1 MIKPEVLSQQVLL
14 QDIGAEELNKIA
26 NITRQVTIKKGEPLF
41 KEKEATQGLWLIV
54 KGKIEISRVTADG
67 WRQTLVVLPAG
78 HFFGELS
85 ILENRR
91 HVASAVAL
99 EDTEL
104 LLIPKEDFE
113 KMMEEDCGLAVHI
126 IKRIAIVMS
135 KNIRRMN
142 DKFLSALIS
151 Y

>member
-1 MIKPEVLSQQVLL
+1 MIKADLLKQQILL
-14 QDIGAEELNKIA
+14 EDLDSEGLDKISK
-26 NITRQVTIKKGEPLF
+26 IIKKFSLKKGDQLF
-41 KEKEATQGLWLIV
+41 KENDDTKGLYLV
-54 KGKIEISRVTADG
+54 HSGKVEISRVTADG
-67 WRQTLVVLPAG
+67 WRQTLTVLNMG

-85 ILENRR
+85 IIENRR
-91 HVASAVAL
+91 HVASAVAI

-104 LLIPKEDFE
+104 FLLPKEEFNRLI
-113 KMMEEDCGLAVHI
+113 EEDMALACNI

-135 KNIRRMN
+135 KNLRRMN

>member
-1 MIKPEVLSQQVLL
+1 MITTDILKQQVLL
-14 QDIGAEELNKIA
+14 EGIEEAGLSKIA
-26 NITRQVTIKKGEPLF
+26 MITKQVSVKKGDQLF
-41 KEKEATQGLWLIV
+41 KEKDETKGLWLV
-54 KGKIEISRVTADG
+54 HAGKIEISRITADG

-85 ILENRR
+85 ILENRK
-91 HVASAVAL
+91 HVASATAL

-104 LLIPKEDFE
+104 LLIPKEDFDDLVQ
-113 KMMEEDCGLAVHI
+113 KDCVLALKLVM
-126 IKRIAIVMS
+126 KLAIAMS
-135 KNIRRMN
+135 KNLRRMN

>member
-1 MIKPEVLSQQVLL
+1 MIKADLLKQQILL
-14 QDIGAEELNKIA
+14 EDLDSDGLDKISK
-26 NITRQVTIKKGEPLF
+26 IIKKFSLKKGDQLF
-41 KEKEATQGLWLIV
+41 KENDDTKGLYLV
-54 KGKIEISRVTADG
+54 HSGKVEISRVTADG
-67 WRQTLVVLPAG
+67 WRQTLTVLNPG

-85 ILENRR
+85 IIENRR
-91 HVASAVAL
+91 HVASAIAI

-104 LLIPKEDFE
+104 FLLPKEEFNRLI
-113 KMMEEDCGLAVHI
+113 EEDMALACNI

-135 KNIRRMN
+135 KNLRRMN

>member
-1 MIKPEVLSQQVLL
+1 MIKADLLKQQILL
-14 QDIGAEELNKIA
+14 EDLDSEGLDKISK
-26 NITRQVTIKKGEPLF
+26 IIKKFSLKKGDQLF
-41 KEKEATQGLWLIV
+41 KENDDTKGLYLV
-54 KGKIEISRVTADG
+54 HSGKVEISRVTADG
-67 WRQTLVVLPAG
+67 WRQTLTVLNPG

-85 ILENRR
+85 IIENRR
-91 HVASAVAL
+91 HVASAVAI

-104 LLIPKEDFE
+104 FLLPKEEFNRLI
-113 KMMEEDCGLAVHI
+113 EEDMALACNI

-135 KNIRRMN
+135 KNLRRMN

>member
-1 MIKPEVLSQQVLL
+1 MIKTDLLKQQVLL
-14 QDIGAEELNKIA
+14 EDLDSEGLNKISK
-26 NITRQVTIKKGEPLF
+26 IIKKYSLKKGEQLF
-41 KEKEATQGLWLIV
+41 KEKDETKGLWLIHS
-54 KGKIEISRVTADG
+54 GKIEISRVTADG
-67 WRQTLVVLPAG
+67 WRQTLAVLTPG

-85 ILENRR
+85 LLENRR
-91 HVASAVAL
+91 HVASAVAI

-104 LLIPKEDFE
+104 LLLPKEDFE
-113 KMMEEDCGLAVHI
+113 RLFEEDMALACSI

-135 KNIRRMN
+135 KNLRRMN

>member
-1 MIKPEVLSQQVLL
+1 MVKPDLLKEQILL
-14 QDIGAEELNKIA
+14 QDMDTNGLNKISK
-26 NITRQVTIKKGEPLF
+26 ITRQISVKKGEVLF
-41 KEKEATQGLWLIV
+41 KEKDEKKGIWLILS
-54 KGKIEISRVTADG
+54 GKIEISRVTADG
-67 WRQTLVVLPAG
+67 WRQTLVVLPSG

-85 ILENRR
+85 ILENRQ
-91 HVASAVAL
+91 HVASAAAL

-113 KMMEEDCGLAVHI
+113 KMMDEECTLALCIV
-126 IKRIAIVMS
+126 KKIAIAMS
-135 KNIRRMN
+135 KNLRRMN

>member
-1 MIKPEVLSQQVLL
+1 MIKEEALKGQVLL
-14 QDIGAEELNKIA
+14 QDLDKASLAKVA
-26 NITRQVTIKKGEPLF
+26 NITRQVSIKKGEALF
-41 KEKEATQGLWLIV
+41 KEKEQTQGLWLIHS
-54 KGKIEISRVTADG
+54 GKVEISRVTADG

-85 ILENRR
+85 ILENRK
-91 HVASAVAL
+91 HVASATAL

-104 LLIPKEDFE
+104 FLIPKDEFE
-113 KMMEEDCGLAVHI
+113 KMMEDDCGLALHI
-126 IKRIAIVMS
+126 IKKMAIVMS
-135 KNIRRMN
+135 MNLRRMN

>member
-1 MIKPEVLSQQVLL
+1 MINTDILKQQVLL
-14 QDIGAEELNKIA
+14 EGIEEAGLSTIA
-26 NITRQVTIKKGEPLF
+26 MITKQVSVKKGDQLF
-41 KEKEATQGLWLIV
+41 KEKDETKGLWLV
-54 KGKIEISRVTADG
+54 HAGKIEISRITADG

-85 ILENRR
+85 ILENRK
-91 HVASAVAL
+91 HVASATAL

-104 LLIPKEDFE
+104 LLIPKEDFDDLVQ
-113 KMMEEDCGLAVHI
+113 KDCDLALKLVM
-126 IKRIAIVMS
+126 KLAIAMS
-135 KNIRRMN
+135 KNLRRMN

>member
-1 MIKPEVLSQQVLL
+1 MIKEEALKGQVLL
-14 QDIGAEELNKIA
+14 KDLDEASLGKVA
-26 NITRQVTIKKGEPLF
+26 NITRQVSIKKGEALF
-41 KEKEATQGLWLIV
+41 KEKEQTQGLWLIHS
-54 KGKIEISRVTADG
+54 GKVEISRVTADG

-85 ILENRR
+85 ILENRK
-91 HVASAVAL
+91 HVASATAL

-104 LLIPKEDFE
+104 FLIPKAEFE
-113 KMMEEDCGLAVHI
+113 KMIEDDCGLALHI
-126 IKRIAIVMS
+126 IKKMAIVMS
-135 KNIRRMN
+135 MNLRRMN

>member
-1 MIKPEVLSQQVLL
+1 MITTDILKQQILL
-14 QDIGAEELNKIA
+14 EGIDEAGLGKIA
-26 NITRQVTIKKGEPLF
+26 RITKQVSVKKGDQLF
-41 KEKEATQGLWLIV
+41 KEKDETKGLWLIHS
-54 KGKIEISRVTADG
+54 GKIEISRITADG

-85 ILENRR
+85 ILENRK
-91 HVASAVAL
+91 HVASATAL

-104 LLIPKEDFE
+104 LLIPKEDFDDLVQ
-113 KMMEEDCGLAVHI
+113 KDCVLALKLVM
-126 IKRIAIVMS
+126 KLAIAMS
-135 KNIRRMN
+135 KNLRRMN

>member
-1 MIKPEVLSQQVLL
+1 MIKEEALKGQVLL
-14 QDIGAEELNKIA
+14 QDLDKANLGKVA
-26 NITRQVTIKKGEPLF
+26 NITRQVSIKKGEALF
-41 KEKEATQGLWLIV
+41 KEKEQTQGLWLIHS
-54 KGKIEISRVTADG
+54 GKVEISRVTADG

-85 ILENRR
+85 ILENRK
-91 HVASAVAL
+91 HVASATAL

-104 LLIPKEDFE
+104 FLIPKNEFE
-113 KMMEEDCGLAVHI
+113 KMMEDECGLALHI
-126 IKRIAIVMS
+126 IKKLAIVMS
-135 KNIRRMN
+135 MNLRRMN

>member
-1 MIKPEVLSQQVLL
+1 MIKKETLKQQVLL
-14 QDIGAEELNKIA
+14 QDLDEGGLERIAKIA
-26 NITRQVTIKKGEPLF
+26 KLVTVKKGEPLF
-41 KEKEATQGLWLIV
+41 KEKDGTRGLWLIHS
-54 KGKIEISRVTADG
+54 GKIEISRVTADG
-67 WRQTLVVLPAG
+67 WRQTLVVLPQG

-85 ILENRR
+85 ILENRH
-91 HVASAVAL
+91 HVATAVAL

-113 KMMEEDCGLAVHI
+113 KMMEEDCALALNIV
-126 IKRIAIVMS
+126 KRIAIVMS
-135 KNIRRMN
+135 KNLRRMN